1 VKKEPHVIA
10 MSGASGFIGS
20 NLCRK
25 FQEYDWRIVTLGRE
39 EFSLPQEKLAK
50 RLQGVDI
57 IVNLAGAPV
66 INRWTEAYKKIMYQ
80 SRVTLT
86 QKLVNACSLIENHPV
101 FLSASAIGCYP
112 PTGTHTEDDNNLTD
126 DFLGHLAR
134 DWEQE
139 AFRAKDFGSRVA
151 VFRFGVVLGQG
162 GGALAKMILPFKLGI
177 GGTIGNGR
185 QPFSWIHIRDLVR
198 VFEDAI
204 NTPSYEG
211 IYNMTAPHPT
221 TNLGLTK
228 ALGKALSRP
237 TVFPVP
243 GFALRLMYGEGAQ
256 VLTSG
261 QTVLPKRLLDRG
273 FQFDFSSIEEAVT
286 DCLKKN

>member
-1 VKKEPHVIA
+1 

-101 FLSASAIGCYP
+101 FLSASAI
-112 PTGTHTEDDNNLTD
+112 
-126 DFLGHLAR
+126 
-134 DWEQE
+134 
-139 AFRAKDFGSRVA
+139 
-151 VFRFGVVLGQG
+151 
-162 GGALAKMILPFKLGI
+162 FKY
-177 GGTIGNGR
+177 
-185 QPFSWIHIRDLVR
+185 S
-198 VFEDAI
+198 FE
-204 NTPSYEG
+204 
-211 IYNMTAPHPT
+211 
-221 TNLGLTK
+221 
-228 ALGKALSRP
+228 
-237 TVFPVP
+237 
-243 GFALRLMYGEGAQ
+243 
-256 VLTSG
+256 
-261 QTVLPKRLLDRG
+261 VLP
-273 FQFDFSSIEEAVT
+273 
-286 DCLKKN
+286 